1 MTLKKAIILS
11 CHACGTLNDPEKS
24 YHLELSVP
32 YSLKNDL
39 IRILEEVELKPKEI
53 KRNNNFLLYFK
64 DSEEILTLLTVMGA
78 NDAVLE
84 YMGVKIY
91 KDIRNNVNR
100 RTNFESANF
109 DRTVNAAI
117 RQQQAIEKLK
127 KEGKF
132 NTLPTELKEI
142 AVLRLENPD
151 MSLKQIGE
159 ALNPPLSRSG
169 VNHRLQKII
178 DLAE

>member
-1 MTLKKAIILS
+1 MKFVFASDSFKGSLS
-11 CHACGTLNDPEKS
+11 GKEANRM
-24 YHLELSVP
+24 LERAAKEVFG
-32 YSLKNDL
+32 
-39 IRILEEVELKPKEI
+39 EVECISLPVADGGEG
-53 KRNNNFLLYFK
+53 
-64 DSEEILTLLTVMGA
+64 TA
-78 NDAVLE
+78 DALIE
-84 YMGVKIY
+84 ATDGERIY
-91 KDIRNNVNR
+91 AEVHDPCMQPI
-100 RTNFESANF
+100 SAYYG
-109 DRTVNAAI
+109 
-117 RQQQAIEKLK
+117 KLK